1 MFGIESK
8 TVGIY
13 NFDYFSIDMAGGK
26 YRMGGKEY
34 PLGTACCAIANLPK
48 DTTEEL
54 LRLGAELNES
64 RCKLLL
70 LGGYNREL
78 FQETE
83 KHILNI
89 LTYIQRIE
97 PFTFFD
103 IAYSTRIVREVF
115 SPEPFDKLETMLQ
128 LPKEKVDQDRL
139 EQVSKLAKKNYDMA
153 YELIRVYCYLVND
166 AVNFSALIRNF
177 TANFMRSNSRRKE
190 SLALYAY
197 AFCNSE
203 EVKQATEAH
212 NYNKDLEGVNLRPRV
227 SQVPV
232 TLWDEEKD
240 EPYLARRLYFGRL
253 MDFLVTEWFEGM
265 MQGHYLWQCGVCKDY
280 FLMTN
285 AHRQLY
291 CGKYNPAYRTSCDH
305 VANNRRLGKEKGLSP
320 QKREDNP
327 LWQLWHKRYDSI
339 RKNKSLGKYSKA
351 VSDEAKR
358 LLDNY
363 YERAQI
369 DARYAQSQYAA
380 DVELANLYAQAEK
393 KIKK

>member
-8 TVGIY
+8 AVGIY
-13 NFDYFSIDMAGGK
+13 NFDYFSIDMAEGN

-34 PLGTACCAIANLPK
+34 PLGMACCAIANLSR
-48 DTTEEL
+48 DTTEKL
-54 LRLGAELNES
+54 LRLGAALNDT
-64 RCKLLL
+64 RHKYLL
-70 LGGYNREL
+70 LGFYSREL
-78 FQETE
+78 FGEIE
-83 KHILNI
+83 SNIMNI
-89 LTYIQRIE
+89 LRFIKNIE
-97 PFTFFD
+97 PFSFFD
-103 IAYSTRIVREVF
+103 VAYSAKVVRDVL
-115 SPEPFDKLETMLQ
+115 SPDSFDKLEAL
-128 LPKEKVDQDRL
+128 L
-139 EQVSKLAKKNYDMA
+139 EQPEETVDKTELQAVSEQAKKNYEMA
-153 YELIRVYCYLVND
+153 YELLRVYCYLVND
-166 AVNFSALIRNF
+166 AVNFSALIQNF
-177 TANFMRSNSRRKE
+177 TANFMRSDSRRKE
-190 SLALYAY
+190 TLALYAY

-203 EVKQATEAH
+203 EVKRATEAH
-212 NYNKDLEGVNLRPRV
+212 NYNKDFDGVNLRPRV

-285 AHRQLY
+285 ALRQLY
-291 CGKYNPAYRTSCDH
+291 CGKYNPVYRTSCDH

-358 LLDNY
+358 ILDNY